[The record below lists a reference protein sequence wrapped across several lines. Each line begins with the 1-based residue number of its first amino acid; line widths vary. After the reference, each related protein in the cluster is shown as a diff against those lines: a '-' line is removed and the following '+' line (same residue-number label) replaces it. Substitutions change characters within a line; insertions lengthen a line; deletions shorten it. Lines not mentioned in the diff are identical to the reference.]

1 MSSEN
6 TGRID
11 PKRIPVHIAIIM
23 DGNGRWAN
31 ERGLK
36 RIEGH
41 RKGGEVVDHITTY
54 AREIGIKYL
63 TLYAFSTENWQ
74 RDPEEVSFLMNL
86 LADFLRDK
94 REKIMKND
102 IRLNAIGNISELPD
116 FVRDRLLSVM
126 HESSNNSSM
135 VLTLA
140 LSYGSRSE
148 IVNAVKSIAQDYA
161 QNKLKIDDIT
171 EQRFSEY
178 LFTSN
183 MPDPDILLRTG
194 GEKRVSNFLLYQISY
209 TELIFVEKK
218 WPDFTPSDL
227 TEAIIEFQNRQR
239 RFGRAT
245 SLI

>member
-1 MSSEN
+1 MSFEKKS
-6 TGRID
+6 RID
-11 PKRIPVHIAIIM
+11 TARLPVHIAIIM

-41 RKGGEVVDHITTY
+41 RRGGEVVDDITTY

-63 TLYAFSTENWQ
+63 TLYAFSTENWH
-74 RDPEEVSFLMNL
+74 RDPEEVSFLMQL

-102 IRLNAIGNISELPD
+102 IRLNAIGNISDLPD
-116 FVRDRLLSVM
+116 FVKERLYSLM
-126 HESSNNSSM
+126 EESSNNSSM

-148 IVNAVKSIAQDYA
+148 IINAVKTLVRDYSEA
-161 QNKLKIDDIT
+161 KIKVDDIT
-171 EQRFSEY
+171 EEKFSETLY
-178 LFTSN
+178 TKG

-209 TELIFVEKK
+209 AELIFVEKK
-218 WPDFTPSDL
+218 WPDFTPADL
-227 TEAIIEFQNRQR
+227 EDSIIEFQNRQR
-239 RFGRAT
+239 RFGRAK

>member
-1 MSSEN
+1 MPFDKKS
-6 TGRID
+6 RID
-11 PKRIPVHIAIIM
+11 PLRLPSHIAIIM

-41 RKGGEVVDHITTY
+41 RKGGEVVDDITTY

-74 RDPEEVSFLMNL
+74 RDTEEVSFLMNL
-86 LADFLRDK
+86 LSDFLISK
-94 REKIMKND
+94 REKIMKNN
-102 IRLNAIGNISELPD
+102 IRLNAIGNICDLPE
-116 FVRDRLLSVM
+116 FVRERLFSLM
-126 HESSNNSSM
+126 QESSNNTEM

-148 IVNAVKSIAQDYA
+148 IINAVKSIAKDFSCGKVA
-161 QNKLKIDDIT
+161 LDDIN
-171 EQRFSEY
+171 EQKFSEY
-178 LFTSN
+178 LFTKD

-218 WPDFTPSDL
+218 WPDFTPFDL
-227 TEAIIEFQNRQR
+227 EEAIIEFQSRQR
-239 RFGRAT
+239 RFGRAK
-245 SLI
+245 SLV

>member
-1 MSSEN
+1 MSSEKN
-6 TGRID
+6 IGID
-11 PKRIPVHIAIIM
+11 PKRLPAHIAIIM

-41 RKGGEVVDHITTY
+41 KKGGEVVDSITTY

-102 IRLNAIGNISELPD
+102 IRLNAIGNLMDLPD
-116 FVRDRLLSVM
+116 FVRERLNSVM
-126 HESSNNSSM
+126 EESSKNTSM

-140 LSYGSRSE
+140 LSYGSRDE
-148 IVNAVKSIAQDYA
+148 IVNAVKSIIRDYSE
-161 QNKLKIDDIT
+161 KKIVPDDIT
-171 EQRFSEY
+171 EERFKDY
-178 LFTSN
+178 LFTAD
-183 MPDPDILLRTG
+183 MPDPDILIRTG

-209 TELIFVEKK
+209 TEFIFVEKK
-218 WPDFTPSDL
+218 WPDFTPLDL
-227 TEAIIEFQNRQR
+227 KEAIIEFQNRQR
-239 RFGRAT
+239 RFGRAI
-245 SLI
+245 SLV

>member
-1 MSSEN
+1 MPVSRDP
-6 TGRID
+6 RID
-11 PKRIPVHIAIIM
+11 FSRLPVHIAIIM

-41 RKGGEVVDHITTY
+41 RKGGEVVDDITTC

-74 RDPEEVSFLMNL
+74 REPEEVSFLMNL
-86 LADFLRDK
+86 LSDFLEKK

-102 IRLNAIGNISELPD
+102 IRLNAIGNISDLPD
-116 FVRDRLLSVM
+116 FVREKLLSLM
-126 HESSNNSSM
+126 KDSSANKSM

-148 IVNAVKSIAQDYA
+148 ITRAIKNIIDDYSHGR
-161 QNKLKIDDIT
+161 ISTDDIT
-171 EQRFSEY
+171 EERFSDY
-178 LFTSN
+178 LYTAG

-209 TELIFVEKK
+209 SEFIFVDKK
-218 WPDFTPSDL
+218 WPDITPSDL
-227 TEAIIEFQNRQR
+227 NDAIVEYQSRQR
-239 RFGRAT
+239 RFGRAK
-245 SLI
+245 SLV

>member
-6 TGRID
+6 RSRID
-11 PKRIPVHIAIIM
+11 LERLPVHIAIIM

-41 RKGGEVVDHITTY
+41 KKGGDVVDDITTY
-54 AREIGIKYL
+54 ARQLGIKYL

-74 RDPEEVSFLMNL
+74 RDPEEVSFLMQL
-86 LADFLRDK
+86 LADFLREK
-94 REKIMKND
+94 REKILNNN
-102 IRLNAIGNISELPD
+102 IRLNAIGNIDDLPQL
-116 FVRDRLLSVM
+116 VKERLIAVM
-126 HESSNNSSM
+126 NESSKNSEM

-148 IVNAVKSIAQDYA
+148 IVNAVKSILRDSSQG
-161 QNKLKIDDIT
+161 KISVDELT
-171 EQRFSEY
+171 EQRFSDY
-178 LFTSN
+178 LYTKG

-194 GEKRVSNFLLYQISY
+194 GEKRISNFLLYQISY
-209 TELIFVEKK
+209 SELIFVEKK

-227 TEAIIEFQNRQR
+227 EEAIIEFQRRQR
-239 RFGRAT
+239 RFGRAK
-245 SLI
+245 SII